1 MKVNPLFNKGS
12 KRDPSNYRSLS
23 QLPLLSRVFERV
35 ALAKTK
41 EFLSFNNTLYE
52 YESGFRKN
60 VATDSCFSFL
70 NDNFKRF

>member
-12 KRDPSNYRSLS
+12 KMDPSNGSLS